1 MYKRIEIQFI
11 ISLMTNI
18 FKQIKY
24 FFLSLQEKN
33 LQQKLKNTT
42 KRSFTNK
49 TTKTIFG
56 TAANVTLNTETKRL
70 IELVNSNVSA
80 IVKKTNCNPD
90 ELLAYVKATEPPS

>member
-1 MYKRIEIQFI
+1 
-11 ISLMTNI
+11 MTNI

-80 IVKKTNCNPD
+80 IVKKQIAILMNY
-90 ELLAYVKATEPPS
+90 LLMSRLQIRRFIESKMQINF